1 MIVRIVAYSC
11 KLNSPYFLI
20 IYKTSTWEAFLKS
33 NQQFCVQQPWG
44 KAVGN
49 GVSGIAKIF
58 YELVANGVCPI
69 NNIKYFYA
77 EPNVFNAFERTV
89 ASSYSLF
96 T

>member
-1 MIVRIVAYSC
+1 MAYSC
-11 KLNSPYFLI
+11 KLNKPYYLV
-20 IYKTSTWEAFLKS
+20 IYKILTGEAYLKS
-33 NQQFCVQQPWG
+33 YQQFCVQQPWG

-58 YELVANGVCPI
+58 YELIANGVCPI

-77 EPNVFNAFERTV
+77 EPNIFNAFKRTV
-89 ASSYSLF
+89 ASSYSLL